1 MARRTW
7 ANGIIGNTPLNAAR
21 LNDLEEDLEAALM
34 QLARSPEALFSGSV
48 IVNDDGAP
56 TSANVVWPDGSTG
69 VYSGTASGTWP
80 GAVNAYTITKTGI
93 PVLKFTQPM
102 VTRNES
108 GDITTRPAIT
118 VTEE

>member
-69 VYSGTASGTWP
+69 VYSGTASVAWP